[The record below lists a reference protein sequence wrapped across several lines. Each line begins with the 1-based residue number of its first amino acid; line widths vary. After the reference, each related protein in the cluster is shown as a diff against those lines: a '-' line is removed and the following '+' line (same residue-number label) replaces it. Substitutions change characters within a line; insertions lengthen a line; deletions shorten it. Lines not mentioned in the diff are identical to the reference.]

1 MSSRT
6 TAFLI
11 ASALGALLPASLEAQ
26 TNPEGVPFPVQAL
39 RKIASGAEIPG
50 LLGRNLGP
58 VAAWY
63 GRSEGEMRQLCLR
76 EKSLRADRQGR
87 LHFVCEGL
95 LPLQNVAA
103 ANAGN
108 AGNAAVSGGG
118 TASGTPTA
126 ADAFTLHSRPG
137 ATKVI
142 YLDFDGHV
150 TSGTSWNSNFTG
162 GVNIVTPPYSND
174 STVTTTFSTT
184 ELNNIV
190 SIWQRVA
197 EDFAPFDVDVTTQ
210 DPGIEALRKST
221 TSDTQFGVRVCIGGS
236 SSDWYGAGAGGV
248 AYLNSFSWNTDT
260 PCFVFTVQLGSGNVK
275 YTAEAA
281 SHEAGHTFN
290 LSHDG
295 RVASATNLAEGY
307 YEGHSNWAPIMGVG
321 YYREVSQWSKGEYA
335 FANNTQDDTA
345 MIAGITGY
353 RPDAHGD
360 AIVNATPLV
369 GTAPVASGVVE
380 TRVDADLF
388 GFTTGAGT
396 VSVTASPAPN
406 SPNLDIRLSLY
417 DGSGNLHSSISP
429 STLGAT
435 LTASLAQGTYYA
447 SVEGVG
453 TGDPSTAYNDY
464 GSLGEFTLSANL
476 IPVNGQPPVAVAQA
490 TSPTSGPAP
499 LSVTFKGDGSSDPD
513 GFIASYDW
521 DFGDGTFSNLAN
533 PSKTYQ
539 TPGTY
544 PVTLVV
550 VDNAGLSS
558 ASQPITVTVGTNKFV
573 YVAAIDM
580 TLSSS
585 RSGYQANA
593 SVRVFDQSGKAVPN
607 ATVTGSW
614 SGLTTST
621 ASRTTGRT
629 GATTFSS
636 SRTRSLGTFTF
647 TVTGITVTGSSYNS
661 AANIETSDSIATP

>member
-1 MSSRT
+1 MSLRT
-6 TAFLI
+6 SVILLASAFGAFLPFSSV
-11 ASALGALLPASLEAQ
+11 AQSNPA
-26 TNPEGVPFPVQAL
+26 GVPFPVQAL
-39 RKIASGAEIPG
+39 RKVAAGAEIPG
-50 LLGRNLGP
+50 LLGKNFAP

-63 GRSEGEMRQLCLR
+63 GLSETEMRLLCLR

-87 LHFVCEGL
+87 LHYVCEGL

-103 ANAGN
+103 ANG
-108 AGNAAVSGGG
+108 AVSGGG
-118 TASGTPTA
+118 TPSGTPTA
-126 ADAFTLHSRPG
+126 AEAFILHSKPG
-137 ATKVI
+137 ASKVI
-142 YLDFDGHV
+142 YLDFDGNV
-150 TSGTSWNSNFTG
+150 TSGTPWNSNFTG
-162 GVNIVTPPYSND
+162 GANIVTPPYSND
-174 STVTTTFSTT
+174 ATVTTTFSAT

-210 DPGIEALRKST
+210 DPGLEALRKTS
-221 TSDTQFGVRVCIGGS
+221 TSDTQFGVRVCLGGS

-248 AYLNSFSWNTDT
+248 AYLNSFTWNTDT
-260 PCFVFTVQLGSGNVK
+260 PCFVFPVQLGSGNAK

-281 SHEAGHTFN
+281 SHEAGHTLN

-295 RVASATNLAEGY
+295 RLASATNAAEGY
-307 YEGHSNWAPIMGVG
+307 YEGHANWAPIMGVS
-321 YYREVSQWSKGEYA
+321 YYRDVSHWSRGEYA

-353 RPDAHGD
+353 RSDAHGD
-360 AIVNATPLV
+360 AIVNATPLI
-369 GTAPVASGVVE
+369 GTTPVASGIVE
-380 TRVDADLF
+380 TRADADLF

-396 VSVTASPAPN
+396 VSLTASPAPN

-417 DGSGNLHSSISP
+417 DGSGNLHSSTSP
-429 STLGAT
+429 TTLGAT
-435 LTASLAQGTYYA
+435 LTASLPQGTYYA
-447 SVEGVG
+447 AVEGVG
-453 TGDPSTAYNDY
+453 TGDPSSAYNDY
-464 GSLGEFTLSANL
+464 GSLGEFTLFANL
-476 IPVNGQPPVAVAQA
+476 IPLNAQPPVALAQA

-513 GFIASYDW
+513 GVIAAYDW
-521 DFGDGTFSNLAN
+521 DFGDGTGSTLAN

-550 VDNAGLSS
+550 LDNTGLSS
-558 ASQPITVTVGTNKFV
+558 ASQPITITVGTNKFV

-580 TLSSS
+580 TLSTS

-593 SVRVFDQSGKAVPN
+593 SVRVFDQSGKAVSN

-614 SGLTTST
+614 SGLTTS
-621 ASRTTGRT
+621 SVSKTTGRT
-629 GATTFSS
+629 GATVFSS
-636 SRTRSLGTFTF
+636 TRTKNTGTFTF
-647 TVTGITVTGSSYNS
+647 TVTGITFTGSSYNS
-661 AANIETSDSIATP
+661 ASNVETSDSISTP

>member
-1 MSSRT
+1 MLLKSRVI
-6 TAFLI
+6 LL
-11 ASALGALLPASLEAQ
+11 ASVVGAILPFRLEAQ
-26 TNPEGVPFPVQAL
+26 TNPAGVPFPVQAL
-39 RKIASGAEIPG
+39 RKVASGAEIPG
-50 LLGRNLGP
+50 LLGRNLAP

-63 GRSEGEMRQLCLR
+63 GRSESELRNLCLR
-76 EKSLRADRQGR
+76 EKSLRTDRQGR

-103 ANAGN
+103 TNG
-108 AGNAAVSGGG
+108 AVSGGG
-118 TASGTPTA
+118 TPSGTPTA
-126 ADAFTLHSRPG
+126 ADAFFLHSKAG
-137 ATKVI
+137 ASKVI

-162 GVNIVTPPYSND
+162 GANIVTPPYSND

-221 TSDTQFGVRVCIGGS
+221 SSDTQFGVRVCIGGS
-236 SSDWYGAGAGGV
+236 SSDWYGSGAGGV

-295 RVASATNLAEGY
+295 RAASTTNAAEGY
-307 YEGHSNWAPIMGVG
+307 YEGHADWAPIMGVG
-321 YYREVSQWSKGEYA
+321 YYRSISQWSRGEYA

-345 MIAGITGY
+345 IIAGVTGY
-353 RPDAHGD
+353 RADAHGD
-360 AIVNATPLV
+360 AIVNATPLT
-369 GTAPVASGVVE
+369 GTAPVATGIIE

-396 VSVTASPAPN
+396 VSVSANPAPN

-417 DGSGNLHSSISP
+417 DGSGNLHSSTSP
-429 STLGAT
+429 TTLGAT
-435 LTASLAQGTYYA
+435 LTASLPQGTYYA
-447 SVEGVG
+447 AVEGVG
-453 TGDPSTAYNDY
+453 TGDPTTAYNDY
-464 GSLGEFTLSANL
+464 GSLGEFTLSASLVPLNA
-476 IPVNGQPPVAVAQA
+476 QPPVAVAQA

-499 LSVTFKGDGSSDPD
+499 LTVTFNGDGSSDPD
-513 GFIASYDW
+513 GFITSYDW
-521 DFGDGTFSNLAN
+521 DFGDGTGSTLAN

-558 ASQPITVTVGTNKFV
+558 ASQPITVTVGTNTFV

-593 SVRVFDQSGKAVPN
+593 TVRVFDQSGRAVSN

-614 SGLTTST
+614 SGLTTGSS
-621 ASRTTGRT
+621 SRTTGRS
-629 GATTFSS
+629 GSTTFSS
-636 SRTRSLGTFTF
+636 VRTKNLGTFTF
-647 TVTGITVTGSSYNS
+647 TVTGITFTGSSYNS
-661 AANIETSDSIATP
+661 GRNVETSDSIATP